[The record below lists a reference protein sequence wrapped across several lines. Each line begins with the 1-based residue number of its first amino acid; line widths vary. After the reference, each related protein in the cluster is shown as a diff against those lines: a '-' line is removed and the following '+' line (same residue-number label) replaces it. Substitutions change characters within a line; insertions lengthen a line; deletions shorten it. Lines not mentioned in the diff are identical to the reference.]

1 MPYLRFI
8 ILSFLL
14 IGGTCLKIKAQGDTA
29 QPAKPQGFL
38 VYTKVINGDTLPI
51 IYLREITIFP
61 PRVFTSKREA
71 IRYTKL
77 VRKIKK
83 VLPYAKLAKL
93 KIMLIELEMK
103 KIPTE
108 EGRKEYLK
116 IAEKKLRADFEDEI
130 KNMTMSEGR
139 ILIKL
144 IDRET
149 GKTSY
154 ELIKQLKGSFSAF
167 LYQQVARL
175 FGENLKDE
183 YDAKGEDKY
192 IEEIVTRIENG
203 EL

>member
-1 MPYLRFI
+1 MRI
-8 ILSFLL
+8 KILILNFLFFYSL
-14 IGGTCLKIKAQGDTA
+14 EGIFAQGDSTNT
-29 QPAKPQGFL
+29 PKPQGYL

-61 PRVFTSKREA
+61 PRVFKSKREA
-71 IRYTKL
+71 ARYTKL

-93 KIMLIELEMK
+93 KIMLIEIEMK

-108 EGRKEYLK
+108 EGRKEFLK
-116 IAEKKLRADFEDEI
+116 MAEKKLRADFEDEI

-154 ELIKQLKGSFSAF
+154 ELIKQLKGSFNAF

-192 IEEIVTRIENG
+192 IEEIVTKIENG

>member
-1 MPYLRFI
+1 MRI
-8 ILSFLL
+8 KILIFNFLFFYTL
-14 IGGTCLKIKAQGDTA
+14 EVVLAQGDSTST
-29 QPAKPQGFL
+29 PKPQGYL

-61 PRVFTSKREA
+61 PRVFKSKREA
-71 IRYTKL
+71 ARYTKL

-93 KIMLIELEMK
+93 KIMLIEIEMK

-108 EGRKEYLK
+108 EGRKEFLK
-116 IAEKKLRADFEDEI
+116 MAEKKLRADFEDEI

-154 ELIKQLKGSFSAF
+154 ELIKQLKGSFNAF

-192 IEEIVTRIENG
+192 IEEIVTKIENG

>member
-1 MPYLRFI
+1 MQMKLLFIQFMPIFFALNGVY
-8 ILSFLL
+8 
-14 IGGTCLKIKAQGDTA
+14 AQSDSA
-29 QPAKPQGFL
+29 SKPQGFL

-71 IRYTKL
+71 ARYTKL

-83 VLPYAKLAKL
+83 VLPYAKFAKL
-93 KIMLIELEMK
+93 KIKLIEIELK

-130 KNMTMSEGR
+130 KNLTMSEGR
-139 ILIKL
+139 LLIKL
-144 IDRET
+144 INRET

-154 ELIKQLKGSFSAF
+154 ELIKQLKGSFNAF

-175 FGENLKDE
+175 FGENLKDKYE
-183 YDAKGEDKY
+183 AKGEDKY

-203 EL
+203 DL

>member
-1 MPYLRFI
+1 MQKKNIVI
-8 ILSFLL
+8 IFLL
-14 IGGTCLKIKAQGDTA
+14 FIYSFTMHGQTDSSSAIKS
-29 QPAKPQGFL
+29 QGFL

-51 IYLREITIFP
+51 IYLREIIIFP
-61 PRVFTSKREA
+61 PRIFTSKREA
-71 IRYTKL
+71 ARYTKL

-83 VLPYAKLAKL
+83 VLPYAKFAKL
-93 KIMLIELEMK
+93 KIMLIEKELK

-130 KNMTMSEGR
+130 KNLTMSEGR
-139 ILIKL
+139 LLIKL
-144 IDRET
+144 INRET

-154 ELIKQLKGSFSAF
+154 ELIKQLKGSFNAF
-167 LYQQVARL
+167 LYQQIARL

-203 EL
+203 DL

>member
-1 MPYLRFI
+1 MQIKFLI
-8 ILSFLL
+8 ILFITFFYALK
-14 IGGTCLKIKAQGDTA
+14 GGSAQSDSLSAPKT
-29 QPAKPQGFL
+29 QGFL

-71 IRYTKL
+71 ARYTKL

-83 VLPYAKLAKL
+83 VLPYAKFAKL
-93 KIMLIELEMK
+93 KIMLIEIELK

-130 KNMTMSEGR
+130 KNLTMSEGR
-139 ILIKL
+139 LLIKL
-144 IDRET
+144 INRET

-154 ELIKQLKGSFSAF
+154 ELIKQLKGSFNAF

-203 EL
+203 DL

>member
-1 MPYLRFI
+1 MQIKFI
-8 ILSFLL
+8 VILFLL
-14 IGGTCLKIKAQGDTA
+14 IFNVLKGLYAQGDSTSD
-29 QPAKPQGFL
+29 PKLQGFL

-71 IRYTKL
+71 ARYTKL

-83 VLPYAKLAKL
+83 VLPYAKFAKL
-93 KIMLIELEMK
+93 KIMLIEIELK

-139 ILIKL
+139 LLIKL

-154 ELIKQLKGSFSAF
+154 ELIKQLKGSFNAF
-167 LYQQVARL
+167 LYQQIARL

-203 EL
+203 DL